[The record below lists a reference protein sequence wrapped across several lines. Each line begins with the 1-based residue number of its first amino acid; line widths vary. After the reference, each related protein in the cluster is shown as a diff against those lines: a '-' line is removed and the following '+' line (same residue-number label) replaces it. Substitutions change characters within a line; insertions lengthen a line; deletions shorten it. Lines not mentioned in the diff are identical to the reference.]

1 MIKEEEIQTIEENEQ
16 TLKEADAVTDEELT
30 DDIDET
36 ASPEEVLESVK
47 EDEAVLN
54 RLVRL
59 QADFENFKKRSQKK
73 KQKCIS
79 SHQKTLLPSCC
90 R

>member
-36 ASPEEVLESVK
+36 ASPEEVLH
-47 EDEAVLN
+47 
-54 RLVRL
+54 R
-59 QADFENFKKRSQKK
+59 
-73 KQKCIS
+73 
-79 SHQKTLLPSCC
+79 
-90 R
+90 